1 MGRTRRPNVTEITP
15 LVHADLEARTAA
27 GLTSYGRPFT
37 SHDGRD
43 SLKDAYEEAL
53 DMVQYLRKALYE
65 RDGK

>member
-1 MGRTRRPNVTEITP
+1 MAEVEITP

-27 GLTSYGRPFT
+27 GLASYGRPFT

-43 SLKDAYEEAL
+43 SLRDAYEESL
-53 DMVQYLRKALYE
+53 DLAQYLRKALYE